1 LEVAG
6 IAKARASISAGYY
19 ATEAEVDA
27 WIDSLGTDH
36 PLPASYPRQPC
47 PL

>member
-1 LEVAG
+1 M
-6 IAKARASISAGYY
+6 IAEADASIAAGYY

-27 WIDSLGTDH
+27 WIDSLGIDNS
-36 PLPASYPRQPC
+36 LPVPYPRRPR